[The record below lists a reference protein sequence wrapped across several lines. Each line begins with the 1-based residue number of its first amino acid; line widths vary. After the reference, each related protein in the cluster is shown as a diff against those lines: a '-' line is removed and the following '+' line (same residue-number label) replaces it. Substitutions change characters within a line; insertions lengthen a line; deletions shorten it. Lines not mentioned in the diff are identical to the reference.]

1 MHLLAVQCLL
11 THGTIVTEPL
21 PVWFYNLSCG
31 VVNHQHCNK
40 PSDHPGLITSELLG
54 GPVAFKSSE
63 GDQCKVTSV
72 LCILSPHNSQHILH
86 FRNKISKTKCYD
98 AFCATDL
105 N

>member
-40 PSDHPGLITSELLG
+40 PSDHPGLITSELVG
-54 GPVAFKSSE
+54 GPLAFKSSE

-72 LCILSPHNSQHILH
+72 LCILSPQYIFTIKLARPNAMMHSVQQI
-86 FRNKISKTKCYD
+86 
-98 AFCATDL
+98 
-105 N
+105 